1 MVLVLQVEKDAEMGR
16 LRTVVLELEK
26 DKRQL
31 MELVGQKDLV
41 ISEKAALVNSY
52 LEKIVSCIAVLHCSV
67 VC

>member
-1 MVLVLQVEKDAEMGR
+1 MLVLQVERDEEMGR
-16 LRTVVLELEK
+16 LRTEVWELEK

-52 LEKIVSCIAVLHCSV
+52 LEKMVSCIVVLHCSV